1 MKIKKGDIVKILK
14 GKDAGKSGKVIK
26 SLPKENKVVIE
37 GLNLYKKHIKPKR
50 QNEKGQI
57 VEVPRPVNI
66 SNVMLIC
73 PLCHQPT
80 RINIITIKGKKER
93 KCKKCQGTFV

>member
-14 GKDAGKSGKVIK
+14 GKDNGKSGKIIK
-26 SLPKENKVVIE
+26 VLPKENKVVIE
-37 GLNLYKKHIKPKR
+37 GLNLYKKHVRPKK

-57 VEVPRPVNI
+57 VEVPRPINI

-73 PLCHQPT
+73 PLCQKPT
-80 RINIITIKGKKER
+80 RVSFVQINSKKLR
-93 KCKKCQGTFV
+93 KCKKCQGTFN